1 MNNKPDLPE
10 GWAMPDEMANKIN
23 KALNQKPNTPED
35 ELQSALIEIAGDIAL
50 IEPDPVD
57 WGGWLA
63 YLVEQM
69 GVEAQRRGKQ
79 VEFEQL
85 LGALRRGFDK

>member
-1 MNNKPDLPE
+1 MDNKPDLPE
-10 GWAMPDEMANKIN
+10 GWAMPDDMAEKLNE
-23 KALNQKPNTPED
+23 ALNQKPNTPED
-35 ELQSALIEIAGDIAL
+35 QLQAALDEIARDIAL
-50 IEPDPVD
+50 IEPNPVD

-69 GVEAQRRGKQ
+69 GVEAKRRGKQ

-85 LGALRRGFDK
+85 LRSLRQGFNK